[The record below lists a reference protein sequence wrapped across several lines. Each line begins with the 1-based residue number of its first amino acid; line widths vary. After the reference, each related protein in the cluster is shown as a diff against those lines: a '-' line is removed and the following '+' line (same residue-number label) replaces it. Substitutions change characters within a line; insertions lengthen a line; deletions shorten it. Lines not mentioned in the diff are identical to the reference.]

1 VSAAATKS
9 VFTAELRLIAG
20 GPSGAEHALR
30 DLPAQL
36 DKVDDLIAKGVI
48 GGESPNAA
56 DLQIAGS
63 VRLLLT
69 FADLRDA
76 IDARPAGRLAR
87 RLIPRYPGDVPAGT
101 LPADWLPAL
110 EPAAQAAARA

>member
-1 VSAAATKS
+1 TSAP
-9 VFTAELRLIAG
+9 ER
-20 GPSGAEHALR
+20 ALR
-30 DLPAQL
+30 DLPQL
-36 DKVDDLIAKGVI
+36 LDHVDELIDQGVI

-69 FADLRDA
+69 LADLRDA

-101 LPADWLPAL
+101 LPGDWIPAL
-110 EPAAQAAARA
+110 ERTAAEPAPA

>member
-1 VSAAATKS
+1 
-9 VFTAELRLIAG
+9 
-20 GPSGAEHALR
+20 
-30 DLPAQL
+30 
-36 DKVDDLIAKGVI
+36 VI
-48 GGESPNAA
+48 GGETPNAA

-69 FADLRDA
+69 LADLRDA

-101 LPADWLPAL
+101 LPADWIPAL
-110 EPAAQAAARA
+110 QHTAAAGAPA